1 MSIYTIKHHDS
12 LDAIWNI
19 LVYED
24 ARLASDPDASD
35 LAAGSGALL
44 ERWVEVNAGQR
55 SAWRAAIAAQASVD
69 ANSSALDHTI
79 AEIDAQLL
87 WILRD
92 RESPRRKRYFKKTCH
107 EIVRLRLESG
117 IEAVRSWP
125 ASLKTEPEPALR
137 ALGERLEAVIA
148 AGAASLSHRT
158 LAAANTSDQRIR
170 EIDRFVDDV
179 NAARRV
185 RYGLL
190 IQRAE
195 ERGLPADWP
204 AQFFKKSTQA
214 PRREK
219 PPEVDQAP
227 RA

>member
-1 MSIYTIKHHDS
+1 MAIYTIKHHDS

-24 ARLASDPDASD
+24 TRLASDPDAID

-44 ERWVEVNAGQR
+44 ERWMDVNAGQR

-69 ANSSALDHTI
+69 ANSSALDHAI
-79 AEIDAQLL
+79 EEIDAQLL

-92 RESPRRKRYFKKTCH
+92 RESPRRKRYFNKTCH
-107 EIVRLRLESG
+107 ELVRLRLESG

-148 AGAASLSHRT
+148 AGNASLSERVR
-158 LAAANTSDQRIR
+158 AAATTGDHRVR
-170 EIDRFVDDV
+170 EIARFVDDV

-195 ERGLPADWP
+195 ERGLPRDWP
-204 AQFFKKSTQA
+204 GQFFKKSTQA
-214 PRREK
+214 PRRK
-219 PPEVDQAP
+219 KAPEADQAP
-227 RA
+227 LA